1 MPGVSLKLLVLKTP
15 QMDRLRT
22 FYHSL
27 GVELVEE
34 KHREGPVHYA
44 GKIGDA
50 VLEIYPLVDEGGTA
64 DATTRLGFA
73 VDRLVEVVEAL
84 REGGTV
90 IASEPRQTAWGLRAV
105 VRDPDGRAVELYQ
118 A

>member
-1 MPGVSLKLLVLKTP
+1 MPSVVLKLLVLKTG
-15 QMDRLRT
+15 QADRLRA
-22 FYHSL
+22 FYLAL

-34 KHREGPVHYA
+34 RHGSGPLHYA
-44 GKIGDA
+44 GQIGDV
-50 VLEIYPLVDEGGTA
+50 VLEIYPLTDEGGAA

-73 VDRLVEVVEAL
+73 VERLAEVVQAL
-84 REGGTV
+84 REAGTV